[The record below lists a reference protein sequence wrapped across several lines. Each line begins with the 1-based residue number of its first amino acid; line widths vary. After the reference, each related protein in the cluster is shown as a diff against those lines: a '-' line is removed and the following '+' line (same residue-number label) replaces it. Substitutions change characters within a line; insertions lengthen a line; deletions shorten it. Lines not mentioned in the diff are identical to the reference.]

1 MARWSLGNSRM
12 VRVSGTFFLVLTTY
26 WAYALAVVPWI
37 EPSVSLYRTE
47 GPSESDLASIPLQ
60 QQRQIEELKEL
71 FPPGSWEL
79 DNPKI
84 LVGDQVKLLV
94 QEYDNQG
101 DKMILRPCTMVF
113 TPQSATDSPAERR
126 SRAIVLQAPSAV
138 LEFSEAF
145 VLGKMKIGRLIGGRL
160 AGNITIRSNGKLPGP
175 EDDLIATTKDVVLT
189 EEEITTPHPVD
200 FRLGPNYGS
209 GADMHIKF
217 LPGDRQGG
225 ARHGPN
231 IAGIESFQLNHLK
244 QLHLV
249 AAGGGLLPTGDK
261 SARGQTP
268 NMAGPLGMLSQQPN
282 GRSEKPGQSRPGAA
296 GLPVELACRGP
307 FRFDVVQQ
315 LATFSDHVDVLQIHP
330 DGPSDQ
336 LQCELLSIYF
346 ARSRN
351 AVPTVAQVKGGE
363 PKPEASGSSSS
374 FDLQP
379 RRVEAQGTPVVI
391 VAPSQDFQARGER
404 AEFDLW
410 NQRVALSGNEE
421 VFLRQ
426 GPNEIH
432 ARSVVYQPAPNGRL
446 GQAAAQ
452 GPGWL
457 RGHMA
462 AGQAADRRDQV
473 LEVRWNDQLRLRP
486 HEQQQVISLSGGA
499 DLSFAGMGQLAAR
512 EIHFW
517 LNELPGPNNK
527 TVIRPDRMLA
537 RQDVRLNATQLSGS
551 VDELQVWFEPMEQP
565 KPQGLAASISNLQAM
580 GQAAQLAQQFPA
592 SARVVQRVMAGTDW
606 GPATSGTAAAP
617 GSVATPGTPP
627 APPAAALPNAAEPVQ
642 HFEIVGRL
650 LRARMTQ
657 VGMQAELAEL
667 QVEGNV
673 RFTETQTARP
683 GEQPL
688 VINGEQ
694 IHVIDGSKPSAAL
707 TVLGNPAHVE
717 ARGLGLTGANI
728 NLNRG
733 TNMLWIEGQGRMT
746 LPLDRDLQGRPLS
759 KPGFLDVC
767 WQERMAFD
775 GRTARFEESVVA
787 AAQHQQ
793 LETQT
798 LEVAF
803 RQPIRFADARPQTKP
818 EPEKILCRGGVAM
831 KSHSFDER
839 GQSSLER
846 VRVKDMAINLVSG
859 AVQASGPGWMSSVR
873 RGAPAN
879 MLELRPGNPLAGALG
894 PESVAGNTMVGRS
907 AQRPTS
913 ADPAQTADA
922 DKLTYLNVRFQDSI
936 LGNLHS
942 RQMAFRNRVQ
952 AVYGPVVSWEE
963 MLDVDRPDRLGPEA
977 VLLTCDQLAVAE
989 TPVPVGKR
997 RGMEL
1002 EAVGSTVV
1010 EGRSFTARGAR
1021 MTYDEAKGL
1030 LVLEGDGR
1038 SDAEL
1043 FRQQQIGG
1051 PRAQTSARKIYYWH
1065 RLDQLRVDGARSFDM
1080 GPLPSA
1086 SRESP
1091 GPQAAAPGQKPSA
1104 SRQLKEGRMPKATG
1118 ERAP

>member
-1 MARWSLGNSRM
+1 M
-12 VRVSGTFFLVLTTY
+12 VRVSGTFFFVLVTY

-47 GPSESDLASIPLQ
+47 GPSDDDLALIPLQ
-60 QQRQIEELKEL
+60 QQRRIEELQEL

-84 LVGDQVKLLV
+84 LESEQVKLLLRD
-94 QEYDNQG
+94 YTNRG
-101 DKMILRPCTMVF
+101 DGKVELHPCTMVF
-113 TPQSATDSPAERR
+113 TPQSASDTPAERK
-126 SRAIVLQAPSAV
+126 SRAIVLQAPKGAV

-145 VLGKMKIGRLIGGRL
+145 DLRRAKIGRLISGRL
-160 AGNITIRSNGKLPGP
+160 LDQITIRSNGKLPGP
-175 EDDLIATTKDVVLT
+175 EDDLVVTASDVVLT
-189 EEEITTPHPVD
+189 EEEISTPQPVE
-200 FRLGPNYGS
+200 FRLGPSYGS
-209 GADMHIKF
+209 GADLHIRF
-217 LPGDRQGG
+217 LQGDRQGG
-225 ARHGPN
+225 ARHGFN
-231 IAGIESFQLNHLK
+231 IAGVESFQLNHLK
-244 QLHLV
+244 RLHLV
-249 AAGGGLLPTGDK
+249 AAGNGLLPTGDRPAK
-261 SARGQTP
+261 GRTP
-268 NMAGPLGMLSQQPN
+268 NMPGPLGMLSQQPN
-282 GRSEKPGQSRPGAA
+282 GRSERPGQSRPGAA

-346 ARSRN
+346 ARSRH
-351 AVPTVAQVKGGE
+351 AVPTVAQVRSGE
-363 PKPEASGSSSS
+363 PKPEASGSPSS

-379 RRVEAQGTPVVI
+379 RRVEARGVPVVI
-391 VAPSQDFQARGER
+391 VAPSQDFQARGEH

-410 NQRVALSGNEE
+410 NQRMALSGNEE

-432 ARSVVYQPAPNGRL
+432 ARSVVYQPAPDGRL

-457 RGHMA
+457 RGQMA
-462 AGQAADRRDQV
+462 AGHPGGHSTGRAADRPGQV
-473 LEVRWNDQLRLRP
+473 LEVHWNDQLRLRP
-486 HEQQQVISLSGGA
+486 HEQQQVISLNGGA
-499 DLSFAGMGQLAAR
+499 ELSFAGMGRLAAR

-517 LNELPGPNNK
+517 LFEVPGPNNK
-527 TVIRPDRMLA
+527 TAIRPDRMLA
-537 RQDVRLNATQLSGS
+537 RQDVRLDATQLSGA
-551 VDELQVWFEPMEQP
+551 VDELQVWFEASEQP
-565 KPQGLAASISNLQAM
+565 KPQGLAASIANLQAM

-592 SARVVQRVMAGTDW
+592 SARVVQRAVAGTDW
-606 GPATSGTAAAP
+606 GPATSGSAGTPGSAAAF
-617 GSVATPGTPP
+617 GTPP
-627 APPAAALPNAAEPVQ
+627 ASSAAALPNPAQPVQ
-642 HFEIVGRL
+642 HFEIAGRL

-657 VGMQAELAEL
+657 AGMQAELAEL

-673 RFTETQTARP
+673 RFTETQTTHP

-759 KPGFLDVC
+759 KPGFLDVH
-767 WQERMAFD
+767 WQDRMAFD

-803 RQPIRFADARPQTKP
+803 RQPIRFADAKPQTKP

-831 KSHSFDER
+831 ESHSFDER
-839 GQSSLER
+839 GQASLER
-846 VRVKDMAINLVSG
+846 VRVKDMAMNLVSG

-879 MLELRPGNPLAGALG
+879 TMELRPGNPLAGTLG
-894 PESVAGNTMVGRS
+894 PGSVAGNTMVGRS
-907 AQRPTS
+907 TQRPTW
-913 ADPAQTADA
+913 ADSSQAADA

-936 LGNLHS
+936 LGNLNL
-942 RQMAFRNRVQ
+942 RQMAFCDRVR

-963 MLDVDRPDRLGPEA
+963 TLDADRPDRLGPEA
-977 VLLTCDQLAVAE
+977 VLLTCDQLSVAE

-1021 MTYDEAKGL
+1021 MTYNEAKGL

-1043 FRQQQIGG
+1043 FRQQQVGG

-1080 GPLPSA
+1080 GPLPSPP
-1086 SRESP
+1086 RENAAP
-1091 GPQAAAPGQKPSA
+1091 GAAASGQKPSV
-1104 SRQLKEGRMPKATG
+1104 SRQLKEGRMPKTAL
-1118 ERAP
+1118 R

>member
-1 MARWSLGNSRM
+1 M
-12 VRVSGTFFLVLTTY
+12 VRLTGTFFLVLATY

-60 QQRQIEELKEL
+60 QQRRIEELQEL

-84 LVGDQVKLLV
+84 LESEQVKLLLRT
-94 QEYDNQG
+94 YTNLG
-101 DKMILRPCTMVF
+101 DGKVELSPCTMIF
-113 TPQSATDSPAERR
+113 TPQSASDTPAERK
-126 SRAIVLQAPSAV
+126 SRAIVLQAPRGAV

-145 VLGKMKIGRLIGGRL
+145 DLRRARVGRLTSGRL
-160 AGNITIRSNGKLPGP
+160 PGQITIRSSGKLPGP
-175 EDDLIATTKDVVLT
+175 EDDLVATTQDVVLT
-189 EEEITTPHPVD
+189 EEEITTPHAVE
-200 FRLGPNYGS
+200 FRLGPNYGR

-217 LPGDRQGG
+217 LPRDHQGG
-225 ARHGPN
+225 SHHGPN
-231 IAGIESFQLNHLK
+231 IAGIESFQLNRLE

-249 AAGGGLLPTGDK
+249 AAGGGLLPTGDQ
-261 SARGQTP
+261 SARGKTS
-268 NMAGPLGMLSQQPN
+268 NLAGPFGILSQPPN
-282 GRSEKPGQSRPGAA
+282 GRSDKPGRSPQRAA

-351 AVPTVAQVKGGE
+351 AVPTAVHKAGE
-363 PKPEASGSSSS
+363 AKPEAAGAGSS

-379 RRVEAQGTPVVI
+379 RRVEARGAPVVI
-391 VAPSQDFQARGER
+391 VAPSQNFQARGDR
-404 AEFDLW
+404 VEFDLW
-410 NQRVALSGNEE
+410 NQRVALSGNDD
-421 VFLRQ
+421 VFLQQ

-432 ARSVVYQPAPNGRL
+432 ARSVLYQPAPGGRL

-457 RGHMA
+457 RAHTA
-462 AGQAADRRDQV
+462 AGRAPGQAADRPGQV
-473 LEVRWNDQLRLRP
+473 VEVHWNDQLRLRP
-486 HEQQQVISLSGGA
+486 HEQQQVISLNGGA
-499 DLSFAGMGQLAAR
+499 RLAFAGMGQLAAR

-517 LNELPGPNNK
+517 LHELPGPNNK

-537 RQDVRLNATQLSGS
+537 RQDVRLNATQLSGA
-551 VDELQVWFEPMEQP
+551 VDELQVWFDPVEQP
-565 KPQGLAASISNLQAM
+565 RPQGLAAGISNLQAM
-580 GQAAQLAQQFPA
+580 SQAAQLAQQFPA
-592 SARVVQRVMAGTDW
+592 SARVVQRAMGGSDW
-606 GPATSGTAAAP
+606 GPATSETARAPAGLAP
-617 GSVATPGTPP
+617 GTSPGN
-627 APPAAALPNAAEPVQ
+627 PAAVPPHPAEPVQ
-642 HFEIVGRL
+642 HFDIVGRL

-688 VINGEQ
+688 VITGEQ
-694 IHVIDGSKPSAAL
+694 IHVVDGSKPSAAL
-707 TVLGNPAHVE
+707 TVLGSPAHVE

-759 KPGFLDVC
+759 QPGFLDVR
-767 WQERMAFD
+767 WQDRMAFD

-798 LEVAF
+798 LEVGF
-803 RQPIRFADARPQTKP
+803 RQPIRFADARPQTRP
-818 EPEKILCRGGVAM
+818 EPEKLLCRGGVALE
-831 KSHSFDER
+831 SHSFDQQ
-839 GQSSLER
+839 GQSSMER

-879 MLELRPGNPLAGALG
+879 MMELRPGNPLAGTLG
-894 PESVAGNTMVGRS
+894 AGSVAGHTFVGHS
-907 AQRPTS
+907 AQKPA
-913 ADPAQTADA
+913 ADPSPAGDL
-922 DKLTYLNVRFQDSI
+922 DKLTYLNIRFQDSI
-936 LGNLHS
+936 LGNLNT
-942 RQMAFRNRVQ
+942 RQMAFRDRVRT
-952 AVYGPVVSWEE
+952 VYGPVLSWEE
-963 MLDVDRPDRLGPEA
+963 VLDADRPDRLGPEA

-989 TPVPVGKR
+989 TPFPVGNR

-1002 EAVGSTVV
+1002 EAAGTAVV

-1021 MTYDEAKGL
+1021 MTYHEAKGL

-1043 FRQQQIGG
+1043 FRQQQVGG
-1051 PRAQTSARKIYYWH
+1051 PRAQTAARKIYYWH

-1086 SRESP
+1086 PGETSPREP
-1091 GPQAAAPGQKPSA
+1091 LAPGQKPSIN
-1104 SRQLKEGRMPKATG
+1104 RQLKEGRAPEATG
-1118 ERAP
+1118 ERIR